1 MYYCDEGSDLRLM
14 TLALKLRCFFPRDS
28 RRLRHSREMSNNSK
42 SRVEQPDESAMTR
55 PRETWVPEVLL
66 LVGDPKIHGEP
77 VVLAVEADGA
87 SSRPG
92 PRARPHL
99 ISAGCDFN
107 GDEDAHTYAH
117 EA

>member
-1 MYYCDEGSDLRLM
+1 M
-14 TLALKLRCFFPRDS
+14 TPPRC
-28 RRLRHSREMSNNSK
+28 
-42 SRVEQPDESAMTR
+42 
-55 PRETWVPEVLL
+55 PRETWVPEVLP

-117 EA
+117 EALIHRTRIHRLGFPCQEPWRIGGSGTDLNSFAQYKAA